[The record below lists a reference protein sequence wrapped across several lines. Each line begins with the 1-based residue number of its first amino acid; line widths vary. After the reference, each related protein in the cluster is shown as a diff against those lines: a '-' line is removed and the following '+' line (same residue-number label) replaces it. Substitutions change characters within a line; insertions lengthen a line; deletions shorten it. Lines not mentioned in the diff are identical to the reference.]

1 MNVFYAPVPLRRRI
15 TMSLDPITYSP
26 AHTLVPTYECFNRC
40 TYCNFRQDPGA
51 SPWLGLDTVQDVLPQ
66 LHRRGVAEV
75 LVLSGEVSP
84 HSPRRAAWF
93 RHIYQICE
101 LALEAGLLP
110 HTNAGPLLREEMAQL
125 GQVNV
130 SMGLMVEQITPAL
143 LKTVHRHAPSKRPEV
158 RLQQL
163 AWAGELG
170 IPFTTGLLLGLG
182 ETEADWVESLRAIAA
197 LHQRYGHIQEV
208 ILQPHSPGQRQSV
221 QGQALVGEALIR
233 AVTLAKQLLP
243 PDIALQIPPN
253 LVNRADL
260 LACLA
265 AGARDLGGLSPI
277 DEVNPDYDHPTADG
291 LQRVISPAGW
301 SLRPRLPVYP
311 RYDDWLSAPLQALVR
326 QWRQRLSTLAQPSPQ
341 SQTENLPQTSIRFD
355 PDLAM
360 VQSVHGP

>member
-1 MNVFYAPVPLRRRI
+1 MDMDI
-15 TMSLDPITYSP
+15 SPITYSP

-40 TYCNFRQDPGA
+40 TYCNFRQNPGE
-51 SPWLGLDTVQDVLPQ
+51 SPWLGLAAVQDLLPQ

-75 LVLSGEVSP
+75 LVLSGEVAP
-84 HSPRRAAWF
+84 HSPRRQDWF
-93 RHIYQICE
+93 RHIYHLCD

-110 HTNAGPLLREEMAQL
+110 HTNAGPLSREEMAQL
-125 GQVNV
+125 GRVNV
-130 SMGLMVEQITPAL
+130 SMGLMVEQVTPAL
-143 LKTVHRHAPSKRPEV
+143 LKTVHRHAPSKRPQV

-182 ETEADWVESLRAIAA
+182 ETEADWADSLRAIAS

-221 QGQALVGEALIR
+221 QGQALVGEALLK
-233 AVTLAKQLLP
+233 AVALARRMLP

-253 LVNRADL
+253 LVSGADL

-291 LQRVISPAGW
+291 LQRTIGPAGW
-301 SLRPRLPVYP
+301 SLQPRLPVYP
-311 RYDDWLSAPLQALVR
+311 QYDGWLSAPLQALVQ
-326 QWRQRLSTLAQPSPQ
+326 QWRQRLKPQGQTQAQNQTQTPIPSGP
-341 SQTENLPQTSIRFD
+341 N
-355 PDLAM
+355 LAM